1 MPDTYEGKILG
12 RCCSRSAVEGKP
24 CAGMCFDSFVLG
36 RVLYGMR
43 SLSEELR
50 NNALLE
56 AVLGRIYFVCHLVPL
71 CDVYVTSVSA
81 FGAMFRKLLLLP
93 LRYLLYLPTIT

>member
-81 FGAMFRKLLLLP
+81 LVLCSVSCLYSPWHIYCTF
-93 LRYLLYLPTIT
+93 LR